1 MSISKESIKSVII
14 SQREQ
19 VFETRLIVRDLQSE
33 VEGAIKTPFIQ
44 IVSGIRR
51 SGKSTIIKQIRQK
64 QKIRNYSINFDDNR
78 LYNFEAEDFEKLND
92 AFLELFGEENIY
104 YFDEIQN
111 IKGWERYVRR
121 LYNEGKKIFVTGSN
135 ALMLSKEMGTHLT
148 GRNIRSELYPF
159 SFKEFLR
166 WEKIE
171 FGKND
176 IYNPVKTAKLRQLF
190 SEYLKTGGFP
200 EFIKTGN
207 QIFLKSLYDDIL
219 YRDVI
224 ARYKVQHE
232 KALVELLHYLVSN
245 SSKEFSYNTLKN
257 ILGLSNAMTV
267 KEYIGYFE
275 QSYLLFTINKFDY
288 SLKKQL
294 VNPKKIYVID
304 TGLANSI
311 SFQFSENFGRQ
322 LENIVFLQL
331 KRYGYEVFYHKGKFE
346 CDFLIRE
353 KSAIVN
359 AIQVSKSLTDE
370 NTRKREIRGI
380 IEAMKTYG
388 LKKGL
393 ILTFEETETIAV
405 DELIIEVLPV
415 WQWLLQ

>member
-1 MSISKESIKSVII
+1 MSISKEVIKSVII

-19 VFETRLIVRDLQSE
+19 VPETRLIERDLQKE
-33 VEGAIKTPFIQ
+33 IEDAIKTPFIQ

-51 SGKSTIIKQIRQK
+51 SGKSTIIKQIQQRQK
-64 QKIRNYSINFDDNR
+64 NGNYSVNFDDNR
-78 LYNFEAEDFEKLND
+78 LYNFETEDFEKLND
-92 AFLELFGEENIY
+92 AFLELFGEENNF

-111 IKGWERYVRR
+111 VKGWERYVRR

-148 GRNIRSELYPF
+148 GRNIRNELYPF

-166 WEKIE
+166 WGKTELE
-171 FGKND
+171 KND
-176 IYNPVKTAKLRQLF
+176 IYSPVKIAKIKQLF
-190 SEYLKTGGFP
+190 IEYVKTGGFP

-232 KALVELLHYLVSN
+232 KALIELLHYLVSN
-245 SSKEFSYNTLKN
+245 TSKEFSYNSIKN

-267 KEYIGYFE
+267 KDYIGYFE

-294 VNPKKIYVID
+294 VNPKKVYLID

-311 SFQFSENFGRQ
+311 SFQFTENSGRQ

-331 KRYGYEVFYHKGKFE
+331 KRYGYEIFYHKGKYE

-353 KSAIVN
+353 RAKIVN
-359 AIQVSKSLTDE
+359 AIQVSQTLQDN
-370 NTRKREIRGI
+370 NTRNREIRGLV
-380 IEAMKTYG
+380 EAMKSYG
-388 LKKGL
+388 LKKAL
-393 ILTFEETETIAV
+393 ILTFEEKETIV
-405 DELIIEVLPV
+405 VEELVIEVIPI